1 MCEMD
6 GQRDVETGEGAHES
20 LEFKKKKKKMHRG
33 GEKDDGETPGYVNSP
48 RQSEQSK
55 TVQR

>member
-1 MCEMD
+1 MD